1 MSFQAQARLY
11 TLGFRAENMCAEIVV
26 DCRGHL
32 LGRLASVLAKAR
44 TRMAL
49 ETCSVLVSGPQPL
62 ETALVATDAAMPRG
76 RAHPDEDRRDL

>member
-1 MSFQAQARLY
+1 M
-11 TLGFRAENMCAEIVV
+11 

-32 LGRLASVLAKAR
+32 LGRLASVLAKDR

-49 ETCSVLVSGPQPL
+49 ETCSVLASGPQPL
-62 ETALVATDAAMPRG
+62 ETAPVATDAAMPRG